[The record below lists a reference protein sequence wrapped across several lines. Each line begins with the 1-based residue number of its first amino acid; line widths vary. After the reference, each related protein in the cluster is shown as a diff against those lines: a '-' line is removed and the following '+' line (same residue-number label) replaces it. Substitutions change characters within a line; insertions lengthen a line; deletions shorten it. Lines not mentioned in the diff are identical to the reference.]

1 MNTNKDSA
9 VQCMIT
15 ASYILSSMCTIFI
28 FLAIFKGS
36 WNMALISLDL
46 FLITGAVI
54 ISAFVLENCDEYS
67 DAPLLVNIVCC
78 IVLAVEYFIMV
89 VAWGIYTIVKNV
101 LYVFMFPGAFISF
114 VIDKFSIAFFKKGD
128 DDNEKLE

>member
-9 VQCMIT
+9 VQCLIS

-36 WNMALISLDL
+36 WNMVLIALDL

-54 ISAFVLENCDEYS
+54 ISAFVLENCDEYK

-78 IVLAVEYFIMV
+78 IVLAVEYFIIV
-89 VAWGIYTIVKNV
+89 VGCGIFNITK
-101 LYVFMFPGAFISF
+101 YVFMFPGTI
-114 VIDKFSIAFFKKGD
+114 IAFMADLIFKKGD
-128 DDNEKLE
+128 DNNEKFE

>member
-36 WNMALISLDL
+36 WNMALIALDL
-46 FLITGAVI
+46 FLIMGAVL
-54 ISAFVLENCDEYS
+54 ISAFIIDDCDEYR
-67 DAPLLVNIVCC
+67 DVPLLVNLICC
-78 IVLAVEYFIMV
+78 IVLAIEYFIMV
-89 VAWGIYTIVKNV
+89 VAWGVFNIAK
-101 LYVFMFPGAFISF
+101 YVFMFPGTI
-114 VIDKFSIAFFKKGD
+114 IAFMADLIFKKGD
-128 DDNEKLE
+128 DNNEKLE

>member
-36 WNMALISLDL
+36 WNMALIALDL
-46 FLITGAVI
+46 FLITGVVI
-54 ISAFVLENCDEYS
+54 ISASIIDSCDEYKDVS
-67 DAPLLVNIVCC
+67 LLVNIICC

-89 VAWGIYTIVKNV
+89 VGWGVFNIVKYIF
-101 LYVFMFPGAFISF
+101 LLPGTIIVFLTDLVNKTSL
-114 VIDKFSIAFFKKGD
+114 KEGD
-128 DDNEKLE
+128 DNNEKME

>member
-9 VQCMIT
+9 VQCLIN
-15 ASYILSSMCTIFI
+15 ACYVLSSIYTIFI

-36 WNMALISLDL
+36 WKMALIALDL

-78 IVLAVEYFIMV
+78 IVLAVEYFIMI
-89 VAWGIYTIVKNV
+89 VAWGIFNIAKHIFV
-101 LYVFMFPGAFISF
+101 FPGTIITFMINL
-114 VIDKFSIAFFKKGD
+114 INIAFFKKGD

>member
-36 WNMALISLDL
+36 WNMALIALDL
-46 FLITGAVI
+46 FLIMGAVL
-54 ISAFVLENCDEYS
+54 ISAFIIDDCDEYRNV
-67 DAPLLVNIVCC
+67 PLLVNLICC
-78 IVLAVEYFIMV
+78 IILAIEYFIMV
-89 VAWGIYTIVKNV
+89 VAWGVFNIAK
-101 LYVFMFPGAFISF
+101 YVFMFPGTI
-114 VIDKFSIAFFKKGD
+114 IAFMADLIFKKGD
-128 DDNEKLE
+128 DNNEKLE